1 MPKALVLISPFL
13 DMEAIVDSRIRNKN
27 NDLLIG
33 GEYNK
38 HYETKY
44 LIDSPYY
51 KGYDKSE
58 PYISPIFA
66 KFHNFIP
73 TYIEVNKDEMLYD
86 DSYIIYNKMKK
97 ENIDVE
103 LFETEKLFHVH
114 HLLIYTNEAK
124 KSVNK
129 IMKFFQMHEK

>member
-1 MPKALVLISPFL
+1 M
-13 DMEAIVDSRIRNKN
+13 
-27 NDLLIG
+27 
-33 GEYNK
+33 
-38 HYETKY
+38 

-97 ENIDVE
+97 KILMLNY
-103 LFETEKLFHVH
+103 LKQKSCFMFT
-114 HLLIYTNEAK
+114 IY
-124 KSVNK
+124 
-129 IMKFFQMHEK
+129 